1 MVNTDRRTVCYKLSR
16 KMARRRTSEWLDLA
30 GEWAGAVWVY
40 TLALIFV
47 VLAPSWVAIFVA
59 QWTFRQGIL
68 ALEIAVV
75 TILMLV
81 TAFSIWWA
89 FTGRRVSEGLQR
101 INKVGTTLRTLMV
114 AFFAVASFA
123 SLTSLLYLE
132 GAIEI
137 SEPVSQ
143 DDVIFE
149 TAVVYVWHLFDT
161 VPLLDIPQNLEWELP
176 FEFEDSLGGLLLI
189 FFTAIVILPLIR
201 IARVIWTGRPE
212 PYEEALR
219 SALRRRLPD
228 WRMTRLPG
236 EVGYE
241 RAIVQK
247 DSRILVDV
255 MHDISTEDA
264 PLRRLE
270 LVRARLAAY
279 FGTTGYLLVVDA
291 VAGRARDRIDKAFE
305 ESTLPAEL
313 VVWRSDEP
321 GSPLAD
327 AVERLAGRIA
337 PAREA

>member
-1 MVNTDRRTVCYKLSR
+1 
-16 KMARRRTSEWLDLA
+16 MAPRRTSEWLSLA
-30 GEWAGAVWVY
+30 GEWAQAVWVY

-47 VLAPSWVAIFVA
+47 VLVPAWVAVFAA
-59 QWTFRQGIL
+59 QWAFRQGTL

-89 FTGRRVSEGLQR
+89 FTGRRVSEGLQK
-101 INKVGTTLRTLMV
+101 INKIGTTLRTLMV

-189 FFTAIVILPLIR
+189 VFTAIVILPLIR
-201 IARVIWTGRPE
+201 IARVIWTGQAE

-228 WRMTRLPG
+228 WKMTRLTG
-236 EVGYE
+236 ELGYE
-241 RAIVQK
+241 RALVEA
-247 DSRILVDV
+247 SERILVDV
-255 MHDISTEDA
+255 MHGVSTEDA

-270 LVRARLAAY
+270 AVRARLAGY
-279 FGTTGYLLVVDA
+279 FDASGYLLVVDA
-291 VAGRARDRIDKAFE
+291 VAERARDRIDEAFE
-305 ESTLPAEL
+305 KSALSAEL

-321 GSPLAD
+321 GAPLAD

-337 PAREA
+337 AAREA